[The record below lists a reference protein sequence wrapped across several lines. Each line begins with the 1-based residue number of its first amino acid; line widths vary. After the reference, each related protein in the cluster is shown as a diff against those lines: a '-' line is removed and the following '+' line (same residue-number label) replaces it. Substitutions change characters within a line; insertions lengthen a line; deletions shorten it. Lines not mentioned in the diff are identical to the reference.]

1 MIGETDQ
8 LFNEYSTGNTEISI
22 ANCIKMHTK
31 YAYIYIQKERYRI
44 ISFSWKKKI
53 DKEIK
58 EKDQIK
64 IKLYLFPLF
73 ALLRHLVSEERVA
86 WDPRLLSIASC
97 FTDYW

>member
-1 MIGETDQ
+1 
-8 LFNEYSTGNTEISI
+8 
-22 ANCIKMHTK
+22 MHI
-31 YAYIYIQKERYRI
+31 YIYKKKGIGL
-44 ISFSWKKKI
+44 FPFHGKKKI